1 MAQNSAIEVTREK
14 TQQAFSLEIYDENVG
29 VIFIDVPNEKV
40 NTLKAEFAEQFL
52 AILQQAQSTSGLKGL
67 VITSGKKTILL
78 QALTLA

>member
-1 MAQNSAIEVTREK
+1 MAQNSATEVARE
-14 TQQAFSLEIYDENVG
+14 TIQQAFSLDIYGENVG

-67 VITSGKKTILL
+67 VITSGKKIILL
-78 QALTLA
+78 LVRTLA